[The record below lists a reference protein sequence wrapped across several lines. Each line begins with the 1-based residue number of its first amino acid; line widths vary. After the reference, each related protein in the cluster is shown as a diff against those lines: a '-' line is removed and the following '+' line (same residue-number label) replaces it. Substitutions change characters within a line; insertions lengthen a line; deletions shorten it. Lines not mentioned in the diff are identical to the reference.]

1 MLVVLVGGEKGGTGK
16 STIATNLAA
25 YLACRGSD
33 VVLLDAD
40 SQATAA
46 RWVERRNS
54 FCPGLPR
61 VHCVQKTGDVF
72 ETIRDLA
79 GRYQQV
85 IVDAGGRD
93 SEEFRSAMV
102 AADRLYT
109 PVKASQPDLETALN
123 VSRLVKLACGLNPRL
138 RAYAVVSMASTHPA
152 VTEAREA
159 RELLAELAEIGAL
172 PGGDPGAQGFPG
184 RDRRRQRSDRVRKQQ
199 GQGRDRTARR
209 GDLRWLD
216 DRDSSCPM
224 RPRRRLSLTPA
235 ASRRSFKEHSA
246 RPPGLPGLDSTR
258 KQSQPAGST
267 SG

>member
-61 VHCVQKTGDVF
+61 VHCVQKTGDIF

-79 GRYQQV
+79 SRYQQV

-93 SEEFRSAMV
+93 SEELRSAMV

-138 RAYAVVSMASTHPA
+138 KAYAVISMASTYPA
-152 VTEAREA
+152 VTEAHEA
-159 RELLAELAEIGAL
+159 RELLAELAEIGLAQAVIRERKVFRDAIVEGRGVIECGNSKARAEIEL
-172 PGGDPGAQGFPG
+172 LAEEIYGG
-184 RDRRRQRSDRVRKQQ
+184 
-199 GQGRDRTARR
+199 
-209 GDLRWLD
+209 
-216 DRDSSCPM
+216 
-224 RPRRRLSLTPA
+224 
-235 ASRRSFKEHSA
+235 
-246 RPPGLPGLDSTR
+246 
-258 KQSQPAGST
+258 
-267 SG
+267 

>member
-46 RWVERRNS
+46 RWVERRTS

-61 VHCVQKTGDVF
+61 VHCVQKTRDIF

-85 IVDAGGRD
+85 VVDAGGRD

-138 RAYAVVSMASTHPA
+138 RAYAVISMASTHPA
-152 VTEAREA
+152 VTEAYEA
-159 RELLAELAEIGAL
+159 RELLAELAEIGLSQAVIGERKVFRDAIVEGRGVIECGNSKARAEIEL
-172 PGGDPGAQGFPG
+172 LAEEIYGG
-184 RDRRRQRSDRVRKQQ
+184 
-199 GQGRDRTARR
+199 
-209 GDLRWLD
+209 
-216 DRDSSCPM
+216 
-224 RPRRRLSLTPA
+224 
-235 ASRRSFKEHSA
+235 
-246 RPPGLPGLDSTR
+246 
-258 KQSQPAGST
+258 
-267 SG
+267 

>member
-1 MLVVLVGGEKGGTGK
+1 MG
-16 STIATNLAA
+16 
-25 YLACRGSD
+25 RGSRRSPRTWRRTSPAAAAMWFFWTLIPRRRRPGGLSD
-33 VVLLDAD
+33 
-40 SQATAA
+40 ATASVRGFPEFTA
-46 RWVERRNS
+46 S
-54 FCPGLPR
+54 
-61 VHCVQKTGDVF
+61 QKTGDVF

-159 RELLAELAEIGAL
+159 RELLTELAEIGLAQAVIRERKVFRDAIVEGRGVIECGNSKARAEIEL
-172 PGGDPGAQGFPG
+172 LAEEIYGG
-184 RDRRRQRSDRVRKQQ
+184 
-199 GQGRDRTARR
+199 
-209 GDLRWLD
+209 
-216 DRDSSCPM
+216 
-224 RPRRRLSLTPA
+224 
-235 ASRRSFKEHSA
+235 
-246 RPPGLPGLDSTR
+246 
-258 KQSQPAGST
+258 
-267 SG
+267 